1 MTTEQAPGAHDGPS
15 HSVEIELKF
24 DVDEDTAMP
33 DWSALPGVAS
43 VGEAEVRE
51 LDAQY
56 FDTTEYALA
65 HAGFALRRR
74 SGGPDAG
81 WHIKGPRQ
89 GLGRSE
95 THWPLTDDDTVPG
108 ALRDAI
114 ARVTDQELHP
124 LARIRNTRTAY
135 ALRNAAGELVAEY
148 DDDRVRTRDER
159 SGIERAWREW
169 EIELGPAA
177 PTGEAERRDLLLAIA
192 QAAHAAGARNA
203 ASASK
208 LGRALGA

>member
-1 MTTEQAPGAHDGPS
+1 M
-15 HSVEIELKF
+15 EIELKF
-24 DVDEDTAMP
+24 DVDDDTAVP

-43 VGEAEVRE
+43 TGVAEVRE

-56 FDTTEYALA
+56 FDTTDVALGR
-65 HAGFALRRR
+65 AGYALRRR

-95 THWPLTDDDTVPG
+95 THWPLTDDDTVPA
-108 ALRDAI
+108 ALRDAV
-114 ARVTDQELHP
+114 APVTTGELHP

-135 ALRNAAGELVAEY
+135 ALRSASGELVAEF

-159 SGIERAWREW
+159 GGVERAWREW
-169 EIELGPAA
+169 EVELGPGAPEDDAA
-177 PTGEAERRDLLLAIA
+177 RHELLVAISEAAY
-192 QAAHAAGARNA
+192 AAGARRA

-208 LGRALGA
+208 IGRALGF